1 MKRIRDGRRTRR
13 RILDAAAE
21 EFSNRG
27 FDGARLSGIAR
38 RAKVSKQLIHHHF
51 RGKEKLFTEVHDAR
65 FRPRLTWEETLPR
78 EPAEMFAERFRTRAR
93 DAGYIRFLTW
103 EAAGNRHRAVAG
115 ESKRRRRVAQYGAA
129 IRKMQRE
136 GLLPAGLNHKLV
148 QLAVLSL
155 ATYPI
160 AFGQIT
166 RLVTGCSAADPRFQR
181 EWIKFLRQI
190 GVLLFG
196 RGGRRGRLS

>member
-51 RGKEKLFTEVHDAR
+51 RSKEKLFTEVHNTR
-65 FRPRLTWEETLPR
+65 FWPRLTWEETLPR
-78 EPAEMFAERFRTRAR
+78 DPAEMFAERFRRRAR

-115 ESKRRRRVAQYGAA
+115 ESERRRRVAQYGAA
-129 IRKMQRE
+129 IRKMQLK
-136 GLLPAGLNHKLV
+136 GLLPSGLNHKLV

-166 RLVTGCSAADPRFQR
+166 RLVTGRSAADPGFQR
-181 EWIKFLRQI
+181 EWSGFLRRI

-196 RGGRRGRLS
+196 RGDAGDA

>member
-1 MKRIRDGRRTRR
+1 
-13 RILDAAAE
+13 
-21 EFSNRG
+21 
-27 FDGARLSGIAR
+27 
-38 RAKVSKQLIHHHF
+38 
-51 RGKEKLFTEVHDAR
+51 
-65 FRPRLTWEETLPR
+65 
-78 EPAEMFAERFRTRAR
+78 
-93 DAGYIRFLTW
+93 
-103 EAAGNRHRAVAG
+103 
-115 ESKRRRRVAQYGAA
+115 QYGAA

-166 RLVTGCSAADPRFQR
+166 RLVTGRSAADPRFQR

-196 RGGRRGRLS
+196 R